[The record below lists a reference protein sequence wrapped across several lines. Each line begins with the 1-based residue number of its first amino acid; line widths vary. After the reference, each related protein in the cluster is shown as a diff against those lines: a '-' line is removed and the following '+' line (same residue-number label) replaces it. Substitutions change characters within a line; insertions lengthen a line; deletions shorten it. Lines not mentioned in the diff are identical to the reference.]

1 MKSRL
6 DKSEIYPETLHFK
19 NEFTKLW
26 TKEDML
32 MSTDFE
38 QHTPMMRQYL
48 AIKAQ
53 YPDMLVFYRMGDFYE
68 LFFDDAKRAAKILD
82 ITLTQRGQ
90 SNGQPIAMA
99 GVPYHAAEN
108 YLARLVKRG
117 ESVAICEQIGDPATS
132 KGPVAREVARILTPG
147 TVTDEALLE
156 KNIDTILMVIAEHKN
171 QFGIATLDI
180 TNGDFR
186 VSETDKLETLF
197 AEITRLKPAE
207 ILLAEQSTLK
217 LPGVSEQIIK
227 FRPIWEFDVKNA
239 QQQLIQQFKTQDLN
253 GFGVDNFSLCVGA
266 AGCLLQYVKYTQKSA
281 LPHLRGLKKEQA
293 SDFVILDSA
302 TQINLEL
309 DQLIKT
315 LDHCGTTMG
324 SRLLR
329 RWLLRPLRDIHLIA
343 ERHAAIKEILDLQL
357 APKLAEIL
365 NGIGDLERILARVAL
380 KSARPRDLVQL
391 RFALAQLDSLQ
402 QLLNSITGTKLAALK
417 NALLPQPALFN
428 LWARAIIEQPPAI
441 IRDGGVIAADYDA
454 QLDELRNL
462 NQNGSQ
468 FLVDLESTERQRTGI
483 NTLKVGY
490 NGVHGYFIEISRA
503 QVKEIPLDYLR
514 RQTLKNAE
522 RYITPELKEFEEK
535 ILSSQSKALAREKI
549 LYEQLLEILIA
560 ELAPLQKLASALS
573 ELDVLQNSAQ
583 AALNFKLIPPTFSET
598 SGIQIENGRHLVV
611 ENLLSTPFIANNLIL
626 DNSTRMLIIT
636 GPNMGGKSTF
646 MRQNALIVLMAYSG
660 FFVPATTCLLG
671 PIDRVFT
678 RIGAADDLASGRSTF
693 MVEMTETANILH
705 NATQNSLVLMDEIGR
720 GTSTFDGLSLAYAC
734 AQYLAAK
741 IKAYTLFATH
751 YFELTH
757 LADEIALIQNVHL
770 SASEHNDEIIF
781 LHAVKPGPASQSYGL
796 QVAKLAGVPSE
807 VIKSAQQKL
816 ATLEKNDLKP
826 MKNPIQTELFI
837 EEKMHPAIELLKEVD
852 ANNLTPREALEELY
866 KLKELI

>member
-1 MKSRL
+1 MTMDL
-6 DKSEIYPETLHFK
+6 
-19 NEFTKLW
+19 
-26 TKEDML
+26 
-32 MSTDFE
+32 E

-82 ITLTQRGQ
+82 ITLTQRGH

-108 YLARLVKRG
+108 YLAKLVKRG
-117 ESVAICEQIGDPATS
+117 ESVAICEQVGDPATS

-156 KNIDTILMVIAEHKN
+156 KNCDAILMVISELKN

-186 VSETDKLETLF
+186 ISEFDKLETVF
-197 AEITRLKPAE
+197 SEITRLKPAE
-207 ILLAEQSTLK
+207 ILISEQSNLK
-217 LPGVSEQIIK
+217 FPSIAEQIIK
-227 FRPIWEFDVKNA
+227 RRPPWEFEIKNA
-239 QQQLIQQFKTQDLN
+239 QQQLIQQFKTQDLS
-253 GFGVDNFSLCVGA
+253 GFGVTNFSLGVGA

-281 LPHLRGLKKEQA
+281 LPHLRSLKQEQA

-309 DQLIKT
+309 DHLIKT
-315 LDHCGTTMG
+315 VDYCSTTMG

-329 RWLLRPLRDIHLIA
+329 RWLLRPSRNVTLIS
-343 ERHAAIKEILDLQL
+343 ERHTAINELIDLQL
-357 APKLAEIL
+357 APPLAEIL
-365 NGIGDLERILARVAL
+365 DGIGDLERILARVAL

-391 RFALAQLDSLQ
+391 RFALSQLEPLQ
-402 QLLNSITGTKLAALK
+402 NLLTSTRETKLIALA
-417 NALLPQPALFN
+417 NDMLPQPRLLN
-428 LWARAIIEQPPAI
+428 LLTRAIVEQPPVI
-441 IRDGGVIAADYDA
+441 IRDGGVIAAGYDTE
-454 QLDELRNL
+454 LDELRNL

-468 FLVDLESTERQRTGI
+468 FLVDLETAERQRTGI

-490 NGVHGYFIEISRA
+490 NSVHGYFIEISRA
-503 QVKEIPLDYLR
+503 QAKEIPLDYLR

-522 RYITPELKEFEEK
+522 RYITPALKEFEEK
-535 ILSSQSKALAREKI
+535 ILSSQSKALAREKM

-560 ELAPLQKLASALS
+560 ELAPLQKLAAALS

-583 AALNFKLIPPTFSET
+583 IALKFNLIKPEFSQI
-598 SGIQIENGRHLVV
+598 SGIRIEDGRHLVV

-646 MRQNALIVLMAYSG
+646 MRQNALITLMAYSG
-660 FFVPATTCLLG
+660 FFVPAKTCVLG
-671 PIDRVFT
+671 PIDRIFT
-678 RIGAADDLASGRSTF
+678 RIGAADDLTSGRSTF

-734 AQYLAAK
+734 AQFLAAK
-741 IKAYTLFATH
+741 VKAFTLFATH

-770 SASEHNDEIIF
+770 SASEHNEEIIF

-796 QVAKLAGVPSE
+796 QVAKLAGVPNE

-816 ATLEKNDLKP
+816 ATLEKQDLTPVRK
-826 MKNPIQTELFI
+826 PIQTELFI
-837 EEKMHPAIELLKEVD
+837 EETSHPAIELLKEID
-852 ANNLTPREALEELY
+852 ANNLSPREALEKLY
-866 KLKELI
+866 KLKEMV

>member
-1 MKSRL
+1 M
-6 DKSEIYPETLHFK
+6 T
-19 NEFTKLW
+19 
-26 TKEDML
+26 
-32 MSTDFE
+32 TDLE

-108 YLARLVKRG
+108 YLAKLVKRG

-156 KNIDTILMVIAEHKN
+156 QNLDTILMVINEHKN
-171 QFGIATLDI
+171 QFGIASLDI

-186 VSETDKLETLF
+186 VSECENLEALF

-207 ILLAEQSTLK
+207 ILVSEQSTLK
-217 LPGVSEQIIK
+217 LPGISEQLIK
-227 FRPIWEFDVKNA
+227 FRPPWEFDTKNA
-239 QQQLIQQFKTQDLN
+239 QQQLIQQFKTQDLS
-253 GFGVDNFSLCVGA
+253 GFGIDNFSLSIGA

-281 LPHLRGLKKEQA
+281 LPHLRSLKKEQR

-309 DQLIKT
+309 DQLLKV
-315 LDHCGTTMG
+315 LDQCSTTMG

-329 RWLLRPLRDIHLIA
+329 RWLLRPLRDCNLISQ
-343 ERHAAIKEILDLQL
+343 RHAAVSELIDLQL
-357 APKLAEIL
+357 MTKLAEIL
-365 NGIGDLERILARVAL
+365 DGIGDLERILARIAL
-380 KSARPRDLVQL
+380 KTARPRDLVQL
-391 RFALAQLDSLQ
+391 RFALAQLNSLQ
-402 QLLNSITGTKLAALK
+402 QLLSSVSSECLLSIKHDL
-417 NALLPQPALFN
+417 NPQDELFN
-428 LWARAIIEQPPAI
+428 LLARAIVEQPPVI
-441 IRDGGVIAADYDA
+441 IRDGGVLARGYDA
-454 QLDELRNL
+454 ELDELRNL

-468 FLVDLESTERQRTGI
+468 FLVDLETAERQRSGI

-490 NGVHGYFIEISRA
+490 TSVHGYYIEISRA
-503 QVKEIPLDYLR
+503 QAKEAPANYIR

-549 LYEQLLEILIA
+549 LYEKLLDAIVL
-560 ELAPLQKLASALS
+560 ELAPLQKLACALG
-573 ELDVLQNSAQ
+573 ELDVLQNNAQ
-583 AALNFKLIPPTFSET
+583 AAINFNLTRPVFSQN
-598 SGIQIENGRHLVV
+598 SGLHIKNGRHLVV
-611 ENLLSTPFIANNLIL
+611 ENLLSTPFIANDLVL
-626 DNSTRMLIIT
+626 DNATRILIIT

-660 FFVPATTCLLG
+660 FFVPATNCVLG
-671 PIDRVFT
+671 PIDRIFT

-705 NATQNSLVLMDEIGR
+705 NATQNSLILMDEIGR

-734 AQYLAAK
+734 AQFLATK
-741 IKAYTLFATH
+741 VKAFTLFATH

-757 LADEIALIQNVHL
+757 LADEIPLIQNVHL
-770 SASEHNDEIIF
+770 SASEHKDEIIF
-781 LHAVKPGPASQSYGL
+781 LHALKPGPASQSYGL
-796 QVAKLAGVPSE
+796 QVAKLAGVPHE
-807 VIKSAQQKL
+807 VIKTAQQKL
-816 ATLEKNDLKP
+816 LQLEKTEPLPIK
-826 MKNPIQTELFI
+826 KPIQAELFV
-837 EEKMHPAIELLKEVD
+837 EEKNHPAVELLKEID
-852 ANNLTPREALEELY
+852 ANNLTPREALERIY